1 MASNEKDQKL
11 LEGKIADVEVGTEA
25 DLDEVM
31 KKYDR
36 ESNTRVWEGIPGKS
50 TTCQPSAPRRAPDFF
65 SIVTPGQLPIC

>member
-36 ESNTRVWEGIPGKS
+36 ESNTRVWEGIPK
-50 TTCQPSAPRRAPDFF
+50 PS
-65 SIVTPGQLPIC
+65 PGMTSSSCWPVCSPCFTALMSMTV